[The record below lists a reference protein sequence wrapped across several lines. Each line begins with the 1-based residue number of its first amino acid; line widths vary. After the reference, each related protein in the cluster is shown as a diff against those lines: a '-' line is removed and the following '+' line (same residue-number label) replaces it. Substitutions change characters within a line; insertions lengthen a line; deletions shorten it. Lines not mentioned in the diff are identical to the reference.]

1 MRSKNDVECIADV
14 AKNVREKIII
24 ETKKND
30 SFQRKEKKSIHDRS
44 RFYAINLGLKFKEG

>member
-30 SFQRKEKKSIHDRS
+30 SFQRKEKKKAFMIVPD
-44 RFYAINLGLKFKEG
+44 FTQ